1 MGDFVINGNYYYR
14 SDYDLA
20 VTDNLLT
27 QDGYGLLNLG
37 INWFSTD
44 GNWSA
49 GLHLKN
55 ITNEEYLVGN
65 YSFVTPQDDGSYLP
79 GLGGDNTLIGYYG
92 DPQTI
97 ALTIAYQF

>member
-1 MGDFVINGNYYYR
+1 M
-14 SDYDLA
+14 
-20 VTDNLLT
+20 
-27 QDGYGLLNLG
+27 
-37 INWFSTD
+37 
-44 GNWSA
+44 
-49 GLHLKN
+49 KN
-55 ITNEEYLVGN
+55 ITDEEYLVGN